1 MHGKSGCF
9 ASQNSRF
16 RNAKPQLPFFFRT
29 FFTKAKPFSNVLVL
43 KILGFL
49 EELESLHTPA
59 SLSPQPPFIHQQK
72 NAKALRFSIFL
83 FSFSSANPP
92 CVGTWEGGE

>member
-29 FFTKAKPFSNVLVL
+29 FFTKAKPFSNVLVK
-43 KILGFL
+43 KILEIL
-49 EELESLHTPA
+49 EELELLHTPA
-59 SLSPQPPFIHQQK
+59 SLSPQPPSYTNKKMLKHC
-72 NAKALRFSIFL
+72 ALAFFCFRSPLPIL
-83 FSFSSANPP
+83 CA
-92 CVGTWEGGE
+92 

>member
-1 MHGKSGCF
+1 M
-9 ASQNSRF
+9 QNSRF
-16 RNAKPQLPFFFRT
+16 RNAKPQLPFSFRT

-43 KILGFL
+43 KILEILG
-49 EELESLHTPA
+49 ELENPTHPCFPFTT
-59 SLSPQPPFIHQQK
+59 PPFIHQQK

-83 FSFSSANPP
+83 LVFSSANPP